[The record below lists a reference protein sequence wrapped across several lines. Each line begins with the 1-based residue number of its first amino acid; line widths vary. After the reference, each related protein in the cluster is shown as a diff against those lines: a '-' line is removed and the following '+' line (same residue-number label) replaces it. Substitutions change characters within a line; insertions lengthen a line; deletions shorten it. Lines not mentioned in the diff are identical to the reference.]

1 MADPG
6 GDKRGLSRRDFLKL
20 ALLGGAVVAGEGI
33 RRKMPA
39 IRKFWD
45 ENGAMVTGK
54 VEDLDLITSEVPKS
68 LEGKKIPTEN
78 EWFRNADT
86 ILVEGISLYEEWR
99 ASDATLPEL
108 HYQKPE
114 NYLNIP
120 SMAYQLGQKVRES
133 PEKLDDGYLGYVD
146 YLLDAA
152 DEFDMPYSMLFEG
165 SGAGI
170 ASIQQ
175 MIAIDP
181 GTGLVRDIR
190 ESMKEKFGNDFD
202 VFSACRY
209 GPLTDEQRKFFGDKF
224 QSWYSDAMKYVQ
236 EVRGKSSEQIST
248 SVLFSYFLHKNK
260 GDILAST
267 WDTSTWLKI
276 LVRNDP
282 NNDLKRDPNY
292 DRAQQATSLFK
303 DEFSPTIS
311 ANWVVENVDRND
323 KELNYVEDPYA
334 HFQYKDY
341 MPPNRAGGFY
351 HAWNIMALCM
361 SMSPFLAKR
370 MVATQCN
377 PSLGDDGNRWTEY
390 GRDKCKADMFV
401 VDKADEIDRIVHK
414 YD

>member
-1 MADPG
+1 
-6 GDKRGLSRRDFLKL
+6 
-20 ALLGGAVVAGEGI
+20 
-33 RRKMPA
+33 
-39 IRKFWD
+39 
-45 ENGAMVTGK
+45 MVTGN

-68 LEGKKIPTEN
+68 LKGKNIPTEN
-78 EWFRNADT
+78 EWFRDADAT
-86 ILVEGISLYEEWR
+86 LKEGISLYEEWR
-99 ASDATLPEL
+99 ESDTALPKP

-120 SMAYQLGQKVRES
+120 SMAYQLGQKVREA

-152 DEFDMPYSMLFEG
+152 DEFNMPYSMLFEG

-175 MIAIDP
+175 LIAIDP
-181 GTGLVRDIR
+181 GTGLVKDIR
-190 ESMKEKFGNDFD
+190 QSMKEKFGDEFD
-202 VFSACRY
+202 IWSACRY

-224 QSWYSDAMKYVQ
+224 QNWYSDAMKYVQ
-236 EVRGKSSEQIST
+236 DVRGKSTEQIST
-248 SVLFSYFLHKNK
+248 SVLFSYFLYKNK

-282 NNDLKRDPNY
+282 SSDLKRDPSY

-311 ANWVVENVDRND
+311 ANWVVDNVDRSD

-334 HFQYKDY
+334 NFQYKDY
-341 MPPNRAGGFY
+341 MPPNRSGGFY

-390 GRDKCKADMFV
+390 GRDKCKADMLV